1 MRRSTAA
8 AVGTLTGA
16 ALIIGV
22 RLSVTPSPAPAASS
36 VNLADATGSA
46 DPTSSAS
53 KKATAG
59 SSTGKK
65 TKPAAEKTTG
75 AAKNGLKDGVYKGAG
90 VKDPYGT
97 VQVSIKIEGGKIT
110 AADATYPTAGQSATI
125 NPAAVA
131 TLKQETLKSQN
142 ADVRAVSGATY
153 TTGAYRQSLQS
164 ALDAAK

>member
-1 MRRSTAA
+1 
-8 AVGTLTGA
+8 
-16 ALIIGV
+16 
-22 RLSVTPSPAPAASS
+22 
-36 VNLADATGSA
+36 
-46 DPTSSAS
+46 
-53 KKATAG
+53 
-59 SSTGKK
+59 
-65 TKPAAEKTTG
+65 
-75 AAKNGLKDGVYKGAG
+75 
-90 VKDPYGT
+90 
-97 VQVSIKIEGGKIT
+97 VSIKIEGGKIT